1 MEKFGEKEN
10 QTSVEIQTLIEF
22 QSSEKFLNIQ
32 RLVIHNMFQIWQNS

>member
-1 MEKFGEKEN
+1 MEKFREKQN

-32 RLVIHNMFQIWQNS
+32 RLVIHNLFQIGQNS